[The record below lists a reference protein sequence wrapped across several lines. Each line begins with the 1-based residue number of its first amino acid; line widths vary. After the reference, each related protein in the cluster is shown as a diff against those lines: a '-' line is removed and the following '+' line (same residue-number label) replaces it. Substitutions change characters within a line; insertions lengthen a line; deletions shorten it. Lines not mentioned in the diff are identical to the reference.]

1 MSQSRY
7 RTRSMLTDL
16 VSRGWSADGTS
27 DGAVRPG
34 KDRRWSRLVGLTCLI
49 GIGLSLAGCV
59 RALALGSKV
68 LMGDP
73 KTVSTF
79 EQRTQVELQSGE
91 FAVAVVVDAPHQ
103 ILDEYDRI
111 VDDVQ
116 RELLHQ
122 MGRHGVKVVP
132 SAEVHS
138 AIEDAGGIFVPQQLA
153 QKIDADYIM
162 HVQLHAFTDHLGGS
176 PNLLQCQANGL
187 VVGYEVRRGI
197 DGETSVVVSRYEEPF
212 RTLYP
217 TGHPEPA
224 DQISS
229 GVFLQECTRE
239 IAKSIGM
246 HMYDMPTAEL
256 Y

>member
-1 MSQSRY
+1 MS
-7 RTRSMLTDL
+7 RTFARHRWLRLAML
-16 VSRGWSADGTS
+16 VC
-27 DGAVRPG
+27 
-34 KDRRWSRLVGLTCLI
+34 LVGV
-49 GIGLSLAGCV
+49 GLPLSGCV

-68 LMGDP
+68 FMGDP

-79 EQRTQVELQSGE
+79 EQRTRIELQTGE
-91 FAVAVVVDAPHQ
+91 QTVAVVLDAPHQ

-122 MGRHGVKVVP
+122 LQRHGVKIIP
-132 SAEVHS
+132 SGEVS
-138 AIEDAGGIFVPQQLA
+138 RAIEDGGGVFSPQQLA
-153 QKIDADYIM
+153 QKLDVDYIM
-162 HVQLHAFTDHLGGS
+162 HVQLHEFSEHVDGS
-176 PNLLQCQANGL
+176 PNLLQCRANGL
-187 VVGYEVRRGI
+187 VVGYEVRKE
-197 DGETSVVVSRYEEPF
+197 ETGAARVVVSRYEEPF

-224 DQISS
+224 DQISQRA
-229 GVFLQECTRE
+229 FLQDCTRE